1 MIARNLY
8 EYLKI
13 NGHEP
18 FILSD
23 LRMLFFHRKF
33 IKYLLFY
40 LPYYFLKALLVVLK
54 EKPDVFLSY
63 HIKGSTPDY
72 FGPLLSAIIN
82 KPYFIFDGNFCT
94 SEVKN
99 INSSIS
105 CYAVKNAFSKATHI
119 FQNKTN
125 AYHTSI
131 RNIGIDRV
139 SYVKPGINPDDF
151 GKYSRSVTRERYQV
165 NDNVPIISSNAM
177 CRSGRKADSIRFLID
192 CLERLKSKSIKFVWI
207 HAGGDGEFQS
217 LKKYAGDKLGSLAIM
232 PGVME
237 KDEVH
242 ALMAASDVFAF
253 PGINETLGMVYL
265 EAQYYQTPVV
275 AFDNG
280 GINEVVKN
288 NITGLLVPPMDTDA
302 YVNAIEALLSDHEL
316 RLDMGREAKKTVI
329 NDHDINKNYQI
340 ILDVLAQ

>member
-1 MIARNLY
+1 VRI
-8 EYLKI
+8 
-13 NGHEP
+13 
-18 FILSD
+18 
-23 LRMLFFHRKF
+23 
-33 IKYLLFY
+33 
-40 LPYYFLKALLVVLK
+40 FLNK
-54 EKPDVFLSY
+54 E
-63 HIKGSTPDY
+63 
-72 FGPLLSAIIN
+72 
-82 KPYFIFDGNFCT
+82 
-94 SEVKN
+94 
-99 INSSIS
+99 
-105 CYAVKNAFSKATHI
+105 
-119 FQNKTN
+119 N
-125 AYHTSI
+125 AYRVMT
-131 RNIGIDRV
+131 NNFGIDKV
-139 SYVKPGINPDDF
+139 CYIKPGISLDEF
-151 GKYSRSVTRERYQV
+151 KEYSCSVVRERYQV

-207 HAGGDGEFQS
+207 HAGGDGEFRS

-288 NITGLLVPPMDTDA
+288 NITGFLVPPMDIDA

-340 ILDVLAQ
+340 ILDVSKYKSPPVY